1 MNNPNGKTP
10 GVYTARKKD
19 GTVYYRS
26 SFTYKNKHIS
36 LGSFDN
42 PDDAHRVYISA
53 NLLVSSHSLGIDDYS
68 DSQLLPFDK
77 WVIIINFRDND
88 IYFTTPIYMRKN
100 YFSYFLSQTE
110 ELKFSIDDLFYYSSH
125 KIMKRGGHLFVADYG
140 MQVSIVSR
148 YGIRPYAVCGRDYRH
163 INGDT
168 YDYRYENIDV
178 TNIYHG
184 VRMISRGHH
193 VRYQALIHVN
203 GNFVVGY
210 YEDAI
215 KAAIAYNK
223 AIDILHTNGL
233 KKAYTPNY
241 IESIPPSVYADIYSS
256 VEISDKII
264 NYRPTAQNNQ

>member
-1 MNNPNGKTP
+1 MGEEKNTP
-10 GVYTARKKD
+10 AGVYTATKKD

-42 PDDAHRVYISA
+42 PEDAHRVYTSA
-53 NLLVSSHSLGIDDYS
+53 NLLVSSMHLNIDDYS
-68 DSQLLPFDK
+68 ANQLLPFDK

-100 YFSYFLSQTE
+100 YFSYYLSPTE

-125 KIMKRGGHLFVADYG
+125 KIMKRGGHLFVSDYG

-148 YGIRPYAVCGRDYRH
+148 YGIKPYAVIGRDYKH

-168 YDYRYENIDV
+168 YDFRYENIEV
-178 TNIYHG
+178 ANIYNG
-184 VRMISRGHH
+184 VKIITRGH
-193 VRYQALIHVN
+193 RTRFQAFIHIN

-210 YEDAI
+210 YDDAI

-223 AIDILHTNGL
+223 AIDILHTNGF

-241 IESIPPSVYADIYSS
+241 IESIPASVYADIYSS
-256 VEISDKII
+256 LEISQKITD
-264 NYRPTAQNNQ
+264 YRPTEPNNQ